1 VLLVFEIQYEIRQ
14 ETLFLEVCTYV

>member
-14 ETLFLEVCTYV
+14 EMFLGVCTYV